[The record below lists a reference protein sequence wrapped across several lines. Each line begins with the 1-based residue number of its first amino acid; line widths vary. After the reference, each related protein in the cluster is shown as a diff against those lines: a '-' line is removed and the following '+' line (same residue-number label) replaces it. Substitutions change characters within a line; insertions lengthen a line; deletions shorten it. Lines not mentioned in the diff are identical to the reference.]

1 MKRLKTFFKYFL
13 AIVIVYI
20 VVDITSLYILKST
33 YNTKEYSVDNSI
45 FDINVTEAKATFANG
60 YIKGSVKN
68 NTNAQI
74 DNKYLKI
81 ENISKRGVLL
91 GTKYFKLPSLMPG
104 NEVTFS
110 SSSNLEQI
118 DKIKVSVIDKG
129 ELPPEEELNFGFDNP
144 DDAKVTG
151 ALIFG
156 AFIMLLSNGLFGAF
170 I

>member
-81 ENISKRGVLL
+81 ENISNYQV
-91 GTKYFKLPSLMPG
+91 
-104 NEVTFS
+104 
-110 SSSNLEQI
+110 
-118 DKIKVSVIDKG
+118 
-129 ELPPEEELNFGFDNP
+129 
-144 DDAKVTG
+144 
-151 ALIFG
+151 
-156 AFIMLLSNGLFGAF
+156 
-170 I
+170 

>member
-20 VVDITSLYILKST
+20 VVDIASLYILKST

-81 ENISKRGVLL
+81 ENISKERC
-91 GTKYFKLPSLMPG
+91 Y
-104 NEVTFS
+104 
-110 SSSNLEQI
+110 LEQNI
-118 DKIKVSVIDKG
+118 
-129 ELPPEEELNFGFDNP
+129 
-144 DDAKVTG
+144 
-151 ALIFG
+151 
-156 AFIMLLSNGLFGAF
+156 SNYQV
-170 I
+170 